1 MFLWATLE
9 YCLEAKA
16 YGTSEGPLTVP
27 LDSARLEETEGDG
40 RRDGV
45 KLWETWQRL
54 CTPQL
59 PVGRKDTERKEGQE
73 CRGGTGRLRG
83 GASKAGQAR

>member
-16 YGTSEGPLTVP
+16 CGTSEGPLTVP
-27 LDSARLEETEGDG
+27 LDPARLEETGGDG

-45 KLWETWQRL
+45 KLQETW
-54 CTPQL
+54 
-59 PVGRKDTERKEGQE
+59 
-73 CRGGTGRLRG
+73 
-83 GASKAGQAR
+83 